1 MESDGFKIMNIYQY
15 ENTLT
20 KYDSKG
26 FFSNST
32 EKKLENFHIEL
43 MLAEK
48 EELKIRGKE
57 SR

>member
-1 MESDGFKIMNIYQY
+1 MNIYQY

-20 KYDSKG
+20 KYDSKR

-32 EKKLENFHIEL
+32 EKKLENFRIAL

-48 EELKIRGKE
+48 EELKIRGKG